1 MSNPMFQRFGNF
13 NQNNFIQSLN
23 QLKSQGGDPNQMI
36 QNMLNSGKVTQ
47 AQYNMAV
54 QKAQQIQQM
63 LSLGVRRGS
72 HKYI

>member
-1 MSNPMFQRFGNF
+1 MNNPIFQMYGF
-13 NQNNFIQSLN
+13 NNNNFLQSLQ

-36 QNMLNSGKVTQ
+36 QNMLNSGKVSQ

-63 LSLGVRRGS
+63 LSLGVRR
-72 HKYI
+72 